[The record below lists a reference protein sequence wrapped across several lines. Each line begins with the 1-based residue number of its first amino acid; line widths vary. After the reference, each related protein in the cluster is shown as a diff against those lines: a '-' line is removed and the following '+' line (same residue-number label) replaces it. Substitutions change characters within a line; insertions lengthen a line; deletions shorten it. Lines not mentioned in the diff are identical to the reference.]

1 MGPSRRWDLIR
12 PSFLICDASI
22 RTSSNRAGERMPMN
36 KGGITMTANAME
48 ALYLERLNRYVT
60 AMRNE
65 KPDCIPIRMLAAE
78 FVATHTG
85 RTCQEVTHDFNIA
98 FQALRETTADYDWDA
113 AVANMVYVWTGL
125 TQAIGL
131 KYFGIPGI
139 DIPANTAFQYLEPP
153 VEKSFMQADEYDEL
167 IDDPT
172 AFLYNTWLP
181 RASRYIAP
189 KGSEV
194 TYEHN
199 LALVKGGMAMLQ
211 YLGGFPGQA
220 AQMRTETGTVSAIA
234 GMLKSPFDIIG
245 DKLRGYV
252 GLTEDMM
259 TQPDKVM
266 KACEALMPHLFNVAI
281 SGADPDGL
289 VPIGFWMHRG
299 CVPFITPQQFDSH
312 YWPTLK
318 PLVEGLWDEG
328 KQIMFYAEGNWD
340 YHLETFR
347 ELPERCMVY
356 HIDRSDL
363 KKSHEI
369 LGDKFCLSGGIP
381 NALLSYGTPD
391 EVRAKCKEVIDIAG
405 RDGGFIMDASAI
417 MQNDAK
423 PENVRALTE
432 FTREYGQ
439 YGGRPSATMPT
450 PAGAGRH
457 AAQPPAFL
465 QGSHAGACMPWE
477 RYHGQQNDLP
487 GDPQLARRIWE
498 EIDGLGNVFI
508 WHCLLSF

>member
-1 MGPSRRWDLIR
+1 
-12 PSFLICDASI
+12 
-22 RTSSNRAGERMPMN
+22 
-36 KGGITMTANAME
+36 MTDNATE
-48 ALYLERLNRYVT
+48 TRYLERLNRYVT

-65 KPDCIPIRMLAAE
+65 KPDCVPIRMLAAE
-78 FVATHTG
+78 FVARHTG

-131 KYFGIPGI
+131 KYYGIPGI
-139 DIPANTAFQYLEPP
+139 DVSADTAFQYLEPP
-153 VEKSFMQADEYDEL
+153 ASKSFMHPDEYDEL

-181 RASRYIAP
+181 RASKYIEP
-189 KGSEV
+189 QGGQV

-220 AQMRTETGTVSAIA
+220 AQMRTESGTVSAIA

-245 DKLRGYV
+245 DKLRGYE

-259 TQPDKVM
+259 MQPDKVL
-266 KACEALMPHLFNVAI
+266 KACEALIPHLYHVAI
-281 SGADPDGL
+281 SGADPDGY

-299 CVPFITPQQFDSH
+299 CVPFITPPQFDSH

-318 PLVEGLWDEG
+318 PIIEALWDNG
-328 KQIMFYAEGNWD
+328 KQTLFYAEGNWD
-340 YHLETFR
+340 YHLESFR
-347 ELPERCMVY
+347 ELPERSIVY
-356 HIDRSDL
+356 HVDRGDL
-363 KKSHEI
+363 VKTHET
-369 LGDKFCLSGGIP
+369 LGDKFCISGGVP
-381 NALLSYGTPD
+381 NAMLAYSTPE

-417 MQNDAK
+417 MQNDAR
-423 PENVRALTE
+423 PENVRAMTE

-439 YGGRPSATMPT
+439 YDGSPSAALPT
-450 PAGAGRH
+450 APGAGRK
-457 AAQPPAFL
+457 ADGPPTFL
-465 QGSHAGACMPWE
+465 SGSHAGTCMPWDK
-477 RYHGQQNDLP
+477 HQAQLKDMP
-487 GDPQLARRIWE
+487 GDAQLARRVWE
-498 EIDGLGNVFI
+498 EVDGLGNLFI

>member
-1 MGPSRRWDLIR
+1 
-12 PSFLICDASI
+12 
-22 RTSSNRAGERMPMN
+22 
-36 KGGITMTANAME
+36 MTNNAME
-48 ALYLERLNRYVT
+48 TRYLERLNRYVT
-60 AMRNE
+60 ALRNE
-65 KPDCIPIRMLAAE
+65 KPDCVPIRMLAAE

-85 RTCQEVTHDFNIA
+85 YTCQEVTHDFNIA
-98 FQALRETTADYDWDA
+98 FEALRKTTADYDWDA

-131 KYFGIPGI
+131 NYYGIPGI
-139 DIPANTAFQYLEPP
+139 DISADTAFQYLEPSE
-153 VEKSFMQADEYDEL
+153 EKSFMHEDEYDAL

-172 AFLYNTWLP
+172 AFLYNVWLP
-181 RASRYIAP
+181 RASKYIEP
-189 KGSEV
+189 KGGEV
-194 TYEHN
+194 TYGHN

-211 YLGGFPGQA
+211 YFGSFPMQA
-220 AQMRTETGTVSAIA
+220 ARMREESGTVSAIA

-252 GLTEDMM
+252 GLTNDMM
-259 TQPDKVM
+259 TQPDKVL
-266 KACEALMPHLFNVAI
+266 KACEALMPHMFNVAL

-299 CVPFITPQQFDSH
+299 CVPFISPQQFDSH

-318 PLVEGLWDEG
+318 PMVEALWDEG

-347 ELPERCMVY
+347 ELPEQCMVF
-356 HIDRSDL
+356 HVDRSDL
-363 KKSHEI
+363 VKTHNT
-369 LGDKFCLSGGIP
+369 LGDKFCISGGVP
-381 NALLSYGTPD
+381 NAILSYGTPD
-391 EVRAKCKEVIDIAG
+391 EVRAKCKEVIDIAA

-423 PENVRALTE
+423 PENVRVMTE

-439 YGGRPSATMPT
+439 YGGMPSATMPAA
-450 PAGAGRH
+450 PGAGRK
-457 AAQPPAFL
+457 AAAPPSFL
-465 QGSHAGACMPWE
+465 AGSDAGTCLPWE
-477 RYHGQQNDLP
+477 KHHAKLNDIP
-487 GDPQLARRIWE
+487 GDAQLARRIWE
-498 EIDGLGNVFI
+498 EVDALGNVFI